1 MSRVWSVIPGSFHL
15 LHIMLDEYVYLVME
29 TQRDQS
35 HDLHLQRLVQ
45 RHMKNA
51 GVDLCAFTFC
61 RLVEKNPR
69 SDRCIYGEPH
79 FPKVLPA
86 AGRRLSH

>member
-35 HDLHLQRLVQ
+35 RDLHLQRLVQ

-51 GVDLCAFTFC
+51 GVDLCAFTFF
-61 RLVEKNPR
+61 RLVKKKSRGQIAVYIYIYIWRTPLPK
-69 SDRCIYGEPH
+69 STARCW
-79 FPKVLPA
+79 
-86 AGRRLSH
+86 

>member
-35 HDLHLQRLVQ
+35 RDLHLQRLVQ

-51 GVDLCAFTFC
+51 GVDLCVFTFF
-61 RLVEKNPR
+61 RLVEKNPEVR
-69 SDRCIYGEPH
+69 SLYIWRTPLPKSTLRCW
-79 FPKVLPA
+79 
-86 AGRRLSH
+86 